1 MTGGGRSTRFS
12 CDRSLE
18 QMGNTMADALMV
30 EQVYDVLRQY
40 ARKRPDIGVGKALL
54 DGVLEPASPFESKG
68 ARSLQRWFVLCSL
81 LAILMFAFFA
91 YFNRLW

>member
-1 MTGGGRSTRFS
+1 MTGGARSMRFS
-12 CDRSLE
+12 CDKSLA
-18 QMGNTMADALMV
+18 QVGDTMADALMV

-68 ARSLQRWFVLCSL
+68 TRSPKRWFVLWPL
-81 LAILMFAFFA
+81 MAILMFACTA